1 MAEAEQFLLVF
12 QFYDGTKVVLEFE
25 SEHYLSGKF
34 QAAKD
39 LKVWVRRLSAEE
51 FDTEEYYGVQHYDM
65 RDSGTSKIFFLE
77 QWRNNLMTED
87 GKSFTE
93 A

>member
-1 MAEAEQFLLVF
+1 MSYPEQFLLVF
-12 QFYDGTKVVLEFE
+12 KFYDGTKVVLEFE

-34 QAAKD
+34 KAAKD
-39 LKVWVRRLSAEE
+39 LKVWVRRLNAEE
-51 FDTEEYYGVQHYDM
+51 FDSEEYVGVQHYDM

-77 QWRNNLMTED
+77 QWINNLMSED
-87 GKSFTE
+87 PESSAK